1 MAFAEDIKKLRQKLF
16 FSQTT
21 FAKELGV
28 SYTTVNRWETGKAKP
43 TYKTMKAIDDYCK
56 KNGIDF
62 DLQESMS
69 EREEI

>member
-16 FSQTT
+16 MSQTV

-43 TYKTMKAIDDYCK
+43 TYKTMKAIDEYCK
-56 KNGIDF
+56 NNGIDF
-62 DLQESMS
+62 DLHESMT
-69 EREEI
+69 E